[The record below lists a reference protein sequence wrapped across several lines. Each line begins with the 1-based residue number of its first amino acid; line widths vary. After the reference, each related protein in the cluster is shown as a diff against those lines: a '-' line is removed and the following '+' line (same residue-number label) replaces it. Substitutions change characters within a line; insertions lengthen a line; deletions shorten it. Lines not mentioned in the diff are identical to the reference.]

1 MPSSETIDFLDF
13 PLGVVA
19 HDAGA
24 ANHIIAWLKGCD
36 DRDIYACMGGPAARL
51 WTQSFHTRA
60 RLTMTLPEVIS
71 QSGMLLTGTGWASA
85 LEHDARK
92 LARSAGLKS
101 VAVIDHWAN
110 YRERFI
116 RYGEEVLPD
125 EIWVTDEYA
134 KKLAEREFPNLKVI
148 QLPNAYLDSQVQEV
162 LEQEHAWIKRA
173 ECNLLYVLEPIRE
186 AWGHG
191 EQPGEFQALDFFMGN
206 LSLLQLDSNLS
217 IRLRPHP
224 SDSIGKYD
232 QWLEAQKNVKI
243 SLDKSQSLAESI
255 AWADVV
261 IGCHTYAMVVALAA
275 GRRVISSIPSWAPSC
290 ILPQT
295 GILKLADF
303 VHETL

>member
-1 MPSSETIDFLDF
+1 MLNSNLIDF

-36 DRDIYACMGGPAARL
+36 SEKIHACVEGPAARL
-51 WTQSFHTRA
+51 WEQSFCADA
-60 RLTMTLPEVIS
+60 RLNLTLAQVIS
-71 QSGMLLTGTGWASA
+71 QSSMLLTGTGWGSA

-110 YRERFI
+110 YRERFV

-134 KKLAEREFPNLKVI
+134 KKLAEREFPNLKVVQI
-148 QLPNAYLDSQVQEV
+148 PNVYLDNQVQEV
-162 LEQEHAWIKRA
+162 REQEHAWIKRA
-173 ECNLLYVLEPIRE
+173 GSNLLYVLEPIRE

-191 EQPGEFQALDFFMGN
+191 ERPGEFQALDFFMGN
-206 LSLLQLDSNLS
+206 LSLLQLDSDLS

-224 SDSIGKYD
+224 SDPIGKYD
-232 QWLEAQKNVKI
+232 QWLAAQKNIKI
-243 SLDKSQSLAESI
+243 SLDKSLSLAESI
-255 AWADVV
+255 AWSDVV
-261 IGCHTYAMVVALAA
+261 VGCHTYAMVVALAA
-275 GRRVISSIPSWAPSC
+275 GRRVVSSIPSWAPSC
-290 ILPQT
+290 ILPQA
-295 GILKLADF
+295 GILKLTDLA
-303 VHETL
+303 HEAL

>member
-1 MPSSETIDFLDF
+1 MIDLFAF

-24 ANHIIAWLKGCD
+24 ANHIIAWLKECKNEKIHA
-36 DRDIYACMGGPAARL
+36 RMEGPAARL
-51 WTQSFHTRA
+51 WEQSCGARA
-60 RLTMTLPEVIS
+60 RLNVTLSEAVS
-71 QSGMLLTGTGWASA
+71 QSNMLLTGTGWGSA

-101 VAVIDHWAN
+101 IAVIDHWAN
-110 YRERFI
+110 YHARFV
-116 RYGEEVLPD
+116 RGGEEVLPD

-134 KKLAEREFPNLKVI
+134 KKLAEREFPNLKVV
-148 QLPNAYLDSQVQEV
+148 QLPNAYLDNLVQEV
-162 LEQEHAWIKRA
+162 REQEHAWIKRA

-186 AWGHG
+186 TWGYAK
-191 EQPGEFQALDFFMGN
+191 QPGEFQALDFFVEN
-206 LSLLQLDSNLS
+206 LSLLQPNGNLL

-232 QWLEAQKNVKI
+232 EWLETQKNVKI
-243 SLDKSQSLAESI
+243 SLDESPSLAESI

-261 IGCHTYAMVVALAA
+261 VGCHTYAMVVALAA

-290 ILPQT
+290 ILPQA
-295 GILKLADF
+295 GILKLADL
-303 VHETL
+303 VH

>member
-1 MPSSETIDFLDF
+1 LLNSDLIDF

-24 ANHIIAWLKGCD
+24 ANHIIAWLKGYDCEN
-36 DRDIYACMGGPAARL
+36 IHACVAGPAARL
-51 WTQSFHTRA
+51 WGQSFYA
-60 RLTMTLPEVIS
+60 GAQLNVTLSEAIS
-71 QSGMLLTGTGWASA
+71 QSNMLLTGTGWGSA

-134 KKLAEREFPNLKVI
+134 KNLAEREFPNLKVVRM
-148 QLPNAYLDSQVQEV
+148 PNVYLDNQVQEV
-162 LEQEHAWIKRA
+162 REQEQEHAWLKHA
-173 ECNLLYVLEPIRE
+173 GCNLLYVLEPIRE

-191 EQPGEFQALDFFMGN
+191 EQPGEFQALDFFMEN
-206 LSLLQLDSNLS
+206 LSLLQLDSDLS

-232 QWLEAQKNVKI
+232 QWLAAQKNIKI
-243 SLDKSQSLAESI
+243 SLDESLSLAESI
-255 AWADVV
+255 AWSDVV
-261 IGCHTYAMVVALAA
+261 VGCHTYAMVVALAA
-275 GRRVISSIPSWAPSC
+275 GRRVMSSIPSWAPSC
-290 ILPQT
+290 ILPQA
-295 GILKLADF
+295 GILKLADLA
-303 VHETL
+303 HEAL